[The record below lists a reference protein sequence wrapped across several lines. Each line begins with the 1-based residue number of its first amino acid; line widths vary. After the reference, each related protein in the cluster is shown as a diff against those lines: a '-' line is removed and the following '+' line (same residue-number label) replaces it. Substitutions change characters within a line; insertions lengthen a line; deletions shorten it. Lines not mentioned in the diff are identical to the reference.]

1 MNVERK
7 IWEFEG
13 FTTCRVLG
21 LTFDSIEMKNIFK
34 ELKIDGHQYL
44 TESEMHGALVRACA
58 ERNPISEYIDKTLK
72 ERFERY
78 KRRLKGLDQEDIS
91 LLIERGDISKDVPL
105 AALIWFAARN
115 QDEKIREIEGRVFN
129 AVHIREHRALRFY
142 DDLCRELPLD
152 GTDKEVISELRSGLE
167 LNEKLKRNLDRSKQK
182 IDQFKSEIDAIR
194 ADKSELSIEL
204 KEEKRLNEKLRRRW
218 ENSGGEEALEQIE
231 NLKREV
237 KFLTGEIDVLNEELI
252 GRIAKKPIL
261 GIGCWRDYIEE
272 RPMID
277 DTDGGSSLE
286 GSSLEGKNIALVG
299 GVESLVP
306 CYKETVESFGGVFYH
321 HCGICSMNRREM
333 EELVEKVDAV
343 FCPVDMNS
351 HNACRYAKKA
361 CKFRNKPCYFLKS
374 SGLTAFRKRLI
385 DFAGHQNRKIV
396 ADVLG

>member
-1 MNVERK
+1 MERK

-105 AALIWFAARN
+105 AALIWFAARD

-204 KEEKRLNEKLRRRW
+204 KEEKRLNEELRRRW

-237 KFLTGEIDVLNEELI
+237 KFLTGEIDLLNEELI

-286 GSSLEGKNIALVG
+286 GKNIALVG

-306 CYKETVESFGGVFYH
+306 CYRETVESFGGVFYH

-385 DFAGHQNRKIV
+385 DFAGYQNRKIV
-396 ADVLG
+396 AEVLG

>member
-1 MNVERK
+1 MERK

-105 AALIWFAARN
+105 AALIWFAARD

-204 KEEKRLNEKLRRRW
+204 KEEKRLNEELRRRW

-237 KFLTGEIDVLNEELI
+237 KFLTGEIDLLNEELI

-277 DTDGGSSLE
+277 DTDS

-385 DFAGHQNRKIV
+385 DFAGYQNRKIV
-396 ADVLG
+396 AEVLG

>member
-1 MNVERK
+1 MERK

-34 ELKIDGHQYL
+34 ELKIDGYQYL

-58 ERNPISEYIDKTLK
+58 ERNPVSEYIDKTLK

-91 LLIERGDISKDVPL
+91 LLIERGDVSKDVPL
-105 AALIWFAARN
+105 AALIWFAARD

-152 GTDKEVISELRSGLE
+152 GTDKEVISKLRSGLVSS
-167 LNEKLKRNLDRSKQK
+167 EKLKRNLDRSKQK
-182 IDQFKSEIDAIR
+182 IDQFKSEIDAFKT
-194 ADKSELSIEL
+194 DKSELSIEL
-204 KEEKRLNEKLRRRW
+204 KEEKRLSEELRKKW
-218 ENSGGEEALEQIE
+218 ENSGGEGALEQIE

-237 KFLTGEIDVLNEELI
+237 KFLAGEINVLNEELI
-252 GRIAKKPIL
+252 GRSASAKKPIL

-277 DTDGGSSLE
+277 DTDGGSPLE
-286 GSSLEGKNIALVG
+286 GSSLKGKNIALVG

-306 CYKETVESFGGVFYH
+306 CYRETVESFGGVFYH
-321 HCGICSMNRREM
+321 HCGRCSADRKEI
-333 EELVEKVDAV
+333 EELAGKADAL

-374 SGLTAFRKRLI
+374 SGLTAFRKELI
-385 DFAGHQNRKIV
+385 DFASCQNRKIV
-396 ADVLG
+396 TEVLG

>member
-1 MNVERK
+1 VERK

-105 AALIWFAARN
+105 AALIWFAARD

-152 GTDKEVISELRSGLE
+152 GTDKEVISELRSGLA

-237 KFLTGEIDVLNEELI
+237 KFLTGEIDLLNEELI

-272 RPMID
+272 RAMID
-277 DTDGGSSLE
+277 DTDG

-385 DFAGHQNRKIV
+385 DFAGYQNRKIV
-396 ADVLG
+396 AEVLG

>member
-1 MNVERK
+1 MERK

-105 AALIWFAARN
+105 AALIWFAARD

-237 KFLTGEIDVLNEELI
+237 KFLTGEIDLLNEELI

-272 RPMID
+272 RAMID
-277 DTDGGSSLE
+277 DTDS

-385 DFAGHQNRKIV
+385 DFAGYQNRKIV
-396 ADVLG
+396 AEVLG

>member
-1 MNVERK
+1 MERK

-13 FTTCRVLG
+13 FTTCRILG
-21 LTFDSIEMKNIFK
+21 LTFGRNDMKNIFK
-34 ELKIDGHQYL
+34 ELKIGGHQYL
-44 TESEMHGALVRACA
+44 TESDMHGTLVRACA
-58 ERNPISEYIDKTLK
+58 ERNFVSEYIDKTLK

-78 KRRLKGLDQEDIS
+78 KKRLKGLDQEDIS
-91 LLIERGDISKDVPL
+91 LLIERGDVSKDIPL

-142 DDLCRELPLD
+142 DDLCRELPLN
-152 GTDKEVISELRSGLE
+152 GTDKEVISELRSSLVSS
-167 LNEKLKRNLDRSKQK
+167 EKLKRNLDRSKQK
-182 IDQFKSEIDAIR
+182 IDQFKSEIDAIK

-204 KEEKRLNEKLRRRW
+204 KEEKRLNEELRRRW
-218 ENSGGEEALEQIE
+218 ENSGGEEALEEIE
-231 NLKREV
+231 NLKREL
-237 KFLTGEIDVLNEELI
+237 KFLTGEIDVLNKELI
-252 GRIAKKPIL
+252 GRSAKKPIL

-277 DTDGGSSLE
+277 DTDGGSP
-286 GSSLEGKNIALVG
+286 LEGKNIALVG

-306 CYKETVESFGGVFYH
+306 CYRETVESFGGVFYH
-321 HCGICSMNRREM
+321 HCGRCSMNRREM
-333 EELVEKVDAV
+333 EEIVEKVDAV

-385 DFAGHQNRKIV
+385 DFASCQNRKTV
-396 ADVLG
+396 AEVLG

>member
-1 MNVERK
+1 MERK

-105 AALIWFAARN
+105 AALIWFAARD

-204 KEEKRLNEKLRRRW
+204 KEEKRLNEELRRRW

-237 KFLTGEIDVLNEELI
+237 KFLTGEIDLLNEELI

-272 RPMID
+272 RAMID
-277 DTDGGSSLE
+277 DTDSGSSLE
-286 GSSLEGKNIALVG
+286 GLSLEGKNIALVG

-385 DFAGHQNRKIV
+385 DFAGYQNRKIV
-396 ADVLG
+396 AEVLG